1 MLLYEYSQKQPPDMF
16 HKKGVFKNFE
26 KFTEKHFCQ
35 NPFCNRSKFSTL
47 QLHSK
52 RDSVRGIFLGN

>member
-1 MLLYEYSQKQPPDMF
+1 MLLYEYSQKQPTDMF

-26 KFTEKHFCQ
+26 KLTEKHFCQ

-47 QLHSK
+47 QLH
-52 RDSVRGIFLGN
+52 